1 MRLGK
6 IRIFEFHAFSDWLKN
21 ATQLFSRRLESA
33 EDQRNEA
40 DQKVLFCLNWR
51 PSTNATIKHHTNR
64 KVDRG

>member
-40 DQKVLFCLNWR
+40 DQKFC
-51 PSTNATIKHHTNR
+51 SA
-64 KVDRG
+64 